1 MFNGQYTV
9 ETLADGTAA
18 IRLPVAFRGHLDAGD
33 YPYPFWHAA
42 KKWKDYHNCADLVFV
57 FKNQQIVGALR
68 SAETKAEQVAIR
80 EMKWDKQW
88 TWTDDKTHTEQPHVT
103 LYTNLLSAGNPYTEQ
118 LDGAFRTLAKG
129 LQKAECLD
137 CHRPDNHAKMK
148 MLEFF
153 NYPNQALAGRGRLL
167 EVLKQNAMPPGDG
180 LKNDDERKNLL
191 AFATEFKRLGDAA
204 FQFETE
210 KAHTTNQAH

>member
-1 MFNGQYTV
+1 M
-9 ETLADGTAA
+9 A
-18 IRLPVAFRGHLDAGD
+18 RLSHLRGSG
-33 YPYPFWHAA
+33 
-42 KKWKDYHNCADLVFV
+42 VV

-68 SAETKAEQVAIR
+68 SAETKAEPVAIR
-80 EMKWDKQW
+80 EVTWDKKW
-88 TWTDDKTHTEQPHVT
+88 TWTDDKTHTEQPHVA
-103 LYTNLLSAGNPYTEQ
+103 LYTHLFSAGNPYTAQ

-148 MLEFF
+148 MLELFS
-153 NYPNQALAGRGRLL
+153 YPNQALAGRGRILD
-167 EVLKQNAMPPGDG
+167 VLHQNAMPPGDG
-180 LKNDDERKNLL
+180 LKNADERKSLV

-210 KAHTTNQAH
+210 KAHTATQAH